1 MTRRHNKE
9 YSQDTV
15 NFSLFFMEKEFT
27 EDNQA
32 VNIILKI
39 VKTDWNII
47 LFRAIKKNT
56 MSQYRQPVESSKVR
70 IYLLN
75 VDLWVFLASEFK
87 PPKEEVKK
95 NE

>member
-15 NFSLFFMEKEFT
+15 NFSLFFVEKEFM

-32 VNIILKI
+32 VNILKI

-47 LFRAIKKNT
+47 LFRAIQKILYYV
-56 MSQYRQPVESSKVR
+56 S
-70 IYLLN
+70 I
-75 VDLWVFLASEFK
+75 
-87 PPKEEVKK
+87 
-95 NE
+95 